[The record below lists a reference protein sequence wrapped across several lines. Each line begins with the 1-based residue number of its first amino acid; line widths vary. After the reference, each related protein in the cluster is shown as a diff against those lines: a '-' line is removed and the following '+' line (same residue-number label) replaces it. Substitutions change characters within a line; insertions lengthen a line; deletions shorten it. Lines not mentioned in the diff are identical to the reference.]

1 MLPSLIDLS
10 LMLLY
15 EDVYIAWNL
24 NIYSDE
30 SRYGSCVVDIFKAL
44 AKEYRGENI
53 GVIVSGPQGM
63 QLDVA
68 KECKRQTKFFG
79 VDNTSNV
86 FHYHSVSFE
95 I

>member
-1 MLPSLIDLS
+1 MDSPQ
-10 LMLLY
+10 
-15 EDVYIAWNL
+15 YIC
-24 NIYSDE
+24 SDE
-30 SRYGSCVVDIFKAL
+30 SRYHSSVVDIFEAL

-63 QLDVA
+63 QFDVA
-68 KECKRQTKFFG
+68 EECKRKTKFFG
-79 VDNTSNV
+79 LDNTSNV